1 MYWADPAGGAV
12 LVQAPG
18 GDVGRVEVSLLEV
31 HGITYDG
38 RGGREVLWLADPGF
52 KMRPP
57 RYEPEGR
64 AGAAGCFDLA
74 TREFRPLT
82 PPDLPAYAGDS
93 WRPTAVAVSGDTV
106 VVADGYGA
114 SLVHYFRGSEYLLTL
129 NGSDTGTDFQ
139 CPHDI
144 AILDD
149 QRLVVADRGN
159 HRLVSFRLDGTY
171 LGTFTD
177 PLVRSPAGLAVRD
190 GRLIVADVERAV
202 LAVDLDGERVEEI
215 VAYPGV
221 PKQPGWPNLDR
232 GGETVRPDLAVGVLN
247 SPHSVAVGV
256 DGSVYVTEFVI
267 GGREIR
273 LVPAGPGN

>member
-1 MYWADPAGGAV
+1 M
-12 LVQAPG
+12 
-18 GDVGRVEVSLLEV
+18 
-31 HGITYDG
+31 
-38 RGGREVLWLADPGF
+38 
-52 KMRPP
+52 
-57 RYEPEGR
+57 
-64 AGAAGCFDLA
+64 A

-93 WRPTAVAVSGDTV
+93 WRPTAIAVCGDTV

-114 SLVHYFRGSEYLLTL
+114 SLVHYFRGSEHLLTL

-202 LAVDLDGERVEEI
+202 LAVDLDRGRVEEI
-215 VAYPGV
+215 VAYPAE

-256 DGSVYVTEFVI
+256 DGSLYVTEFVI

-273 LVPAGPGN
+273 LVPAGPEN